1 VGGED
6 AAEVGRERAG
16 RVGVRLRVERVLEV
30 PHAVGE
36 AVALAAE
43 VGVVGG
49 EVVEEVLLAQ
59 GPQAHQEDARHEEQL
74 HERML
79 VLGRVLQ
86 QPRRVPAPEAVA
98 GDVRHLCLRGWTGLS
113 PGGGGGGGGGGVDMG
128 LGTRESYYRPTRR
141 RQVTRRAATTIPA
154 RPTCKCSIFRG
165 SASHARFWV
174 LFFRLAHC
182 LWPKHKPTRLSSH
195 TAAPVQRT

>member
-113 PGGGGGGGGGGVDMG
+113 PGGGGGGGGGGGSGFGD
-128 LGTRESYYRPTRR
+128 
-141 RQVTRRAATTIPA
+141 A
-154 RPTCKCSIFRG
+154 R
-165 SASHARFWV
+165 
-174 LFFRLAHC
+174 LFFPSDQKASSNAASGDYDTSTAHM
-182 LWPKHKPTRLSSH
+182 
-195 TAAPVQRT
+195 

>member
-6 AAEVGRERAG
+6 AAEVGRESAG
-16 RVGVRLRVERVLEV
+16 RVGARLRAERVLEV

-113 PGGGGGGGGGGVDMG
+113 PGGGGGGGGGVWGPAPPLA
-128 LGTRESYYRPTRR
+128 LGHEGRPTG
-141 RQVTRRAATTIPA
+141 VGGRATLLPV
-154 RPTCKCSIFRG
+154 RPEGVK
-165 SASHARFWV
+165 
-174 LFFRLAHC
+174 
-182 LWPKHKPTRLSSH
+182 
-195 TAAPVQRT
+195 